1 MISMQ
6 HPTSAV
12 RSQFPGL
19 AAAAPSSETSTMLA
33 SFRQILVD
41 QALTPLFQPIVDLR
55 NGDIMGFEGL
65 IRGPQDSALHMPT
78 TLFNVARMCGELVAL
93 ERLCRKT
100 HIAHFK
106 RLGLPG
112 RLFLNLNPE
121 AAMAPVVVART
132 SLPDDGDMIDGD
144 DPQTHPGNLLRAHDM
159 AAADVVLELT
169 ESFSSANYQA
179 LRKSIQDYREA
190 GVQLALDDLGEGFS
204 SLRMWLELR
213 PDYVK
218 IDKCFIRDIDTDT
231 VKRQFVRS
239 MLEMARQSNAK
250 VVAEG
255 IETEAELRT
264 LLRLGVHYGQ
274 GYWLGRPSAEPPQQT
289 AEHVLR
295 VIRQVADTARC
306 CAQGSAATVQRI
318 LRQVP
323 ALQHSVPTNDVY
335 ALFQERPDL
344 HVVAVLRNDEPIG
357 LIHRMRMLDKL
368 ARPYHRELY
377 GNKPCAQILDNTPL
391 IVDHCTSL
399 QALGHLI
406 SEENPYHLSDGF
418 IIVEDGMFLGVGTG
432 FDLIREITQ
441 MQLNAARYANP
452 LTQLPGNVP
461 INEHI
466 ETLLTSGEPFAI
478 CYCDLDQFKPFNDTY
493 SYRKGDEVIQ
503 ITAGLLREHANAE
516 HDFVGHI
523 GGDDFIVVF
532 RSPDWR
538 DRCRRVLDQFPLA
551 TQHLYRQEHLQAGGY
566 QGYSREGASV
576 FHHLVSLSIGAVK
589 VDAGHT
595 VLPYSSHQ
603 LAEFAAQAKAQAKK
617 MPGNALF
624 VERRSLLG
632 GVGVVV

>member
-1 MISMQ
+1 MMPS
-6 HPTSAV
+6 
-12 RSQFPGL
+12 
-19 AAAAPSSETSTMLA
+19 AAALHATTSLAGAAVGRETPSTLA
-33 SFRQILVD
+33 SFRKVLSEQL
-41 QALTPLFQPIVDLR
+41 LTPLYQPIVDLR
-55 NGDIMGFEGL
+55 TAAIVGFEGL
-65 IRGPQDSALHMPT
+65 IRGPADTALHTPAA
-78 TLFNVARMCGELVAL
+78 LFNVARMCGELVTL
-93 ERLCRKT
+93 EQVCRSI
-100 HIAHFK
+100 HIATFK
-106 RLGLPG
+106 RLALPG
-112 RLFLNLNPE
+112 RLFLNLNPD
-121 AAMAPVVVART
+121 AAIAPAPAGHSGGMRALADT
-132 SLPDDGDMIDGD
+132 A
-144 DPQTHPGNLLRAHDM
+144 NLSET
-159 AAADVVLELT
+159 DVVLELT
-169 ESFSSANYQA
+169 ESFSSANYGA
-179 LRKSIQDYREA
+179 LRQAMQAWRQA
-190 GVQLALDDLGEGFS
+190 GVQLALDDLGEGYS

-213 PDYVK
+213 PEFVK
-218 IDKCFIRDIDTDT
+218 IDKCFIRGIDTDT

-239 MLEMARQSNAK
+239 MLDMARQTQAK

-255 IETEAELRT
+255 IETEGELRT
-264 LLRLGVHYGQ
+264 VIRLGVHYGQ
-274 GYWLGRPSAEPPQQT
+274 GYWLGRPQAEPARQMPEHIVNSVQQVSDNGQCCPQ
-289 AEHVLR
+289 
-295 VIRQVADTARC
+295 
-306 CAQGSAATVQRI
+306 GAASTVRRI

-344 HVVAVLRNDEPIG
+344 HVVAVLRNEEPIG

-418 IIVEDGMFLGVGTG
+418 IIVDDGQFLGVGTG

-466 ETLLTSGEPFAI
+466 ELLLGAGEPFAV

-503 ITAGLLREHANAE
+503 LTAGLLREHANPDL
-516 HDFVGHI
+516 DFVGHI

-538 DRCRRVLDQFPLA
+538 ERCGRVLDQFPLA
-551 TQHLYRQEHLQAGGY
+551 TRHLYKPEHLQAGGY
-566 QGYSREGASV
+566 DGHNREGVRV
-576 FHHLVSLSIGAVK
+576 FHHLVSLSIGAVQ
-589 VDAGHT
+589 VGSANAVYAHT
-595 VLPYSSHQ
+595 NHQ
-603 LAEFAAQAKAQAKK
+603 LAELAAQAKAQAKK
-617 MPGNALF
+617 IQGNALF
-624 VERRSLLG
+624 VDRRALPDSHSTAL
-632 GVGVVV
+632 